1 MHCVSPEK
9 KVNHFSFFFFFLT
22 MAPSQEPSFQV
33 AQKTINGKVQSF
45 VWVYVVLG

>member
-1 MHCVSPEK
+1 MYCVSPEK
-9 KVNHFSFFFFFLT
+9 KVNHFSFFLT